1 MFSQK
6 INKYTEETYHD
17 LFDALY
23 NILLKWIFNRPE
35 IIPLEEIDDFKIYF
49 IEFLLVPKEQNND
62 YHEYYS
68 LEYSDEIVDL
78 FINLKEIC
86 SSRGTK
92 FLHEKG
98 RTSDDLSEFILKH
111 AQINEKNES
120 SILDEELDHDY
131 EFTCF

>member
-17 LFDALY
+17 LFGLLY
-23 NILLKWIFNRPE
+23 NILLQWIFNRPE

-62 YHEYYS
+62 YHEYYT

-86 SSRGTK
+86 SSRGTN

-111 AQINEKNES
+111 AMINEKNES

-131 EFTCF
+131 EFTYF

>member
-17 LFDALY
+17 LFDTLY

-78 FINLKEIC
+78 FINLKETC

-111 AQINEKNES
+111 AIKNEKNES

-131 EFTCF
+131 EFTYF